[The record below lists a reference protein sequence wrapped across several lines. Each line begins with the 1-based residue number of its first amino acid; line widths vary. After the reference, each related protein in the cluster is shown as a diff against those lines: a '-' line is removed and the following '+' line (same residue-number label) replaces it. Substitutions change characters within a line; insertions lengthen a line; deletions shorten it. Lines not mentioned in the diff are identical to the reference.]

1 MPLRGWTLG
10 FPLRAAL
17 WAALW
22 AVLAI
27 ASIGC
32 TPLEPVPDPGPRLD
46 EMNAQLETL
55 QDAIADSEMEL
66 ARLQLE
72 QQDLVTVVTAQ
83 VRTVSGIHTT
93 IDELPDRLKGLCP
106 PAEKITERCDSD
118 NIQRVV
124 MAGDRMVVGELEQ
137 VWIDPPGV
145 SLHARV
151 DTGATS
157 NSLHAEELVEYER
170 DGDDWVRFYVLPL
183 DGEERIEIERKVIR
197 YVRVFQQADPEGS
210 RRPVVSMRLRL
221 GDVQDT
227 FEFTLADRSHLNYQI
242 LLGRN
247 FLTDV
252 ALVDVGRQFV
262 QPPYKPKRPKS
273 PVKK

>member
-1 MPLRGWTLG
+1 MSSARRTRGWA
-10 FPLRAAL
+10 AAL
-17 WAALW
+17 RFVCILAAG
-22 AVLAI
+22 A
-27 ASIGC
+27 C
-32 TPLEPVPDPGPRLD
+32 TPLEPPPDPTPRID
-46 EMNAQLETL
+46 EMRAELTTL
-55 QDAIADSEMEL
+55 QDAISDSELEL

-72 QQDLVTVVTAQ
+72 QQDLITVLNSQ
-83 VRTVSGIHTT
+83 VRTMSGMSTT
-93 IDELPDRLKGLCP
+93 LDSLPERLKGMCP
-106 PAEKITERCDSD
+106 PPEKITERCDSE

-145 SLHARV
+145 TLHARV

-157 NSLHAEELVEYER
+157 NSLHADELVEYER
-170 DGDDWVRFYVLPL
+170 DGDRWVRFYVVTS
-183 DGEERIEIERKVIR
+183 DGEERIEIERKVLR

-210 RRPVVSMRLRL
+210 RRPIISMRLRL

-227 FEFTLADRSHLNYQI
+227 FEFTLADRSHLNYQL

-262 QPPYKPKRPKS
+262 QPPYKPKRPKKTA
-273 PVKK
+273 KK

>member
-1 MPLRGWTLG
+1 MG
-10 FPLRAAL
+10 A
-17 WAALW
+17 
-22 AVLAI
+22 
-27 ASIGC
+27 C
-32 TPLEPVPDPGPRLD
+32 TPLEPAPDPSPRID
-46 EMNAQLETL
+46 EMKKELATL
-55 QDAIADSEMEL
+55 QDSIADSELEL
-66 ARLQLE
+66 TRLQLE
-72 QQDLVTVVTAQ
+72 QQDLVTALNAQ
-83 VRTVSGIHTT
+83 VRSVSGMSTT
-93 IDELPDRLKGLCP
+93 LDQLPERLKGMCP
-106 PAEKITERCDSD
+106 PPEKITERCDSE

-170 DGDDWVRFYVLPL
+170 DGDDWVRFYVVSSE
-183 DGEERIEIERKVIR
+183 GEERIEIERKVLR

-210 RRPVVSMRLRL
+210 RRPVISMRLSL

-262 QPPYKPKRPKS
+262 QPPYKPKRPKTAA
-273 PVKK
+273 KK

>member
-1 MPLRGWTLG
+1 MQPRGDRRRTRSRVGWSGAFL
-10 FPLRAAL
+10 F
-17 WAALW
+17 
-22 AVLAI
+22 VLA
-27 ASIGC
+27 AC
-32 TPLEPVPDPGPRLD
+32 APLEPPPDPTPRID
-46 EMNAQLETL
+46 EMKGELTRL
-55 QDAIADSEMEL
+55 QDAIAQSELEL

-72 QQDLVTVVTAQ
+72 QQDLVTVLNAQ
-83 VRTVSGIHTT
+83 VKTVTGLNTT
-93 IDELPDRLKGLCP
+93 LGELPEKLKGMCP
-106 PAEKITERCDSD
+106 PPEKITERCDSE

-170 DGDDWVRFYVLPL
+170 DGDDWVRFYVVPL
-183 DGEERIEIERKVIR
+183 EGDERIEIERKVLR

-210 RRPVVSMRLRL
+210 RRPVISMRLRL

-262 QPPYKPKRPKS
+262 QPPYKPKRPK
-273 PVKK
+273 KK